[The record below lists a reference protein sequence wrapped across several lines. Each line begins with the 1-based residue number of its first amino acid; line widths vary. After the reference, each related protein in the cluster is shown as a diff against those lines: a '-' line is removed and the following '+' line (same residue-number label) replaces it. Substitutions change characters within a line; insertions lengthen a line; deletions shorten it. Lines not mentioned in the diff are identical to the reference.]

1 MAMGLI
7 HLLYKH
13 MSSYN
18 MNNLSLI
25 EDNESSSQDVLLNLC
40 IRIV

>member
-18 MNNLSLI
+18 VNSLWLKAM
-25 EDNESSSQDVLLNLC
+25 SQILKHVTKS
-40 IRIV
+40 VH

>member
-18 MNNLSLI
+18 TNDLSLI
-25 EDNESSSQDVLLNLC
+25 EDNKSNS
-40 IRIV
+40 

>member
-13 MSSYN
+13 MSFYT
-18 MNNLSLI
+18 MNDLSLI
-25 EDNESSSQDVLLNLC
+25 EDNESDF
-40 IRIV
+40 